1 MDYVEGWEKRER
13 KNHIMRLTKQLRK
26 NKMLYGVAW
35 AKGREAVA
43 VSSLTGIQ
51 QFKCRQLGVP
61 GLLIQEYPHD
71 QTLACNQHWSC
82 TTGKE
87 MSPWEFWDQCCQ
99 ASLLS
104 GCPSD
109 LSLIL
114 GEYMQLAW
122 QVIMSLIG
130 CSLENCTSHCPF
142 LRCVGVWSDHTS
154 SVLVFCI
161 CKLEKRAMH
170 GKIGTW
176 EWWSPSGGDGEL
188 IHLLWTNSQCL

>member
-87 MSPWEFWDQCCQ
+87 MSPWEFWDQPFVWLPFRPKFDFRGIY
-99 ASLLS
+99 AISLTSNNVPDWLFS
-104 GCPSD
+104 RKLHIS
-109 LSLIL
+109 LSLPTLCRSLKWPHLVSIGIL
-114 GEYMQLAW
+114 YL
-122 QVIMSLIG
+122 
-130 CSLENCTSHCPF
+130 
-142 LRCVGVWSDHTS
+142 
-154 SVLVFCI
+154 
-161 CKLEKRAMH
+161 
-170 GKIGTW
+170 
-176 EWWSPSGGDGEL
+176 
-188 IHLLWTNSQCL
+188 